1 MSLSYP
7 GGYISKTP
15 PTPTS
20 TSAPGIWTLDQA
32 MQYTKSGNWP
42 VPVPPPDPY
51 FEYTTLLLPGNGT
64 NGAQNNTFLDSS
76 GSSVSI
82 TRNGGS
88 TQGTFSPFSQTG
100 WGNYFLASNSDV
112 ISLGTLFLNSISSS
126 TATFTMEA
134 WVYLNSFGTN
144 ATSFYNRTI
153 LAKGQIY
160 LNFGIDQN
168 GKLMLYHYDGTTRTN
183 ASTNAIS
190 LNTWTHVAAVV
201 NGSGTITFYINGVA
215 NGTATWYGH
224 IGTNQTARLGG
235 TQDPNGGVNNYWNGY
250 ISNVRTTSTQVYT
263 SAFTPSTTP
272 LTAIPGTTFLSC
284 QSNRFVDNS
293 SNGYTLT
300 IAAGTPSVQAFSPF
314 NPTAVY
320 SAATNGGSGYF
331 AGYGNYLTFSNSIWT
346 ALAGVNTTFTV
357 EAWVY
362 RTAADSQS
370 SDICGT
376 NVSGYTQSVTF
387 NISTSGALQFSD
399 WGNGS
404 SYTAT
409 ATASGS
415 VPLNAWTH
423 VAASKSGSTMRLFVN
438 GVLLATNTIV
448 NASISTLDG
457 SPANVAGRPAGATMF
472 IGYMS
477 SLRIVPGTA
486 VYTADFTPPTGPLT
500 AISGTSL
507 LLNFTNAGII
517 DNTAKND
524 LQTVGSAQISTS
536 VSKFGGGSVS
546 FNGSSGTYLASA
558 AGNTYISGTED
569 FTIEGWLNLNSISST
584 QTIVS
589 GNTNNSLFLRYGQG
603 YTVTQGLNIGRQS
616 VADAEYCAFTF
627 ATGTWYHI
635 AVCRSNGVIYF
646 FVNGTQQTTQ
656 GSGVASYSFPVT
668 ATYNVGYFGVEPLN
682 GYLDDLRITKGVA
695 RYTSNFTPPTAAF
708 PLY

>member
-32 MQYTKSGNWP
+32 MQFTKSGNWP
-42 VPVPPPDPY
+42 VPLPPPDPY

-82 TRNGGS
+82 TRNGSS

-100 WGNYFLASNSDV
+100 WSNYFDGSGDSVVTPTNSAFDGFGNGTSWQIDFWWWP
-112 ISLGTLFLNSISSS
+112 ISGAIQWDGPFETVGGAGIFFRNRSG
-126 TATFTMEA
+126 
-134 WVYLNSFGTN
+134 YLDFINN
-144 ATSFYNRTI
+144 ND
-153 LAKGQIY
+153 
-160 LNFGIDQN
+160 NFGLIRSD
-168 GKLMLYHYDGTTRTN
+168 YP
-183 ASTNAIS
+183 S
-190 LNTWTHVAAVV
+190 LNTWHYIVLVCDGATNQRSVFID
-201 NGSGTITFYINGVA
+201 GTRTGTITNTAQFNNGSIGIATPGV
-215 NGTATWYGH
+215 GTFNA
-224 IGTNQTARLGG
+224 
-235 TQDPNGGVNNYWNGY
+235 Y
-250 ISNVRTTSTQVYT
+250 ISDFRVIKGSRTFDPASSTITVPTS
-263 SAFTPSTTP
+263 PSTAVSGTVL
-272 LTAIPGTTFLSC
+272 LTC
-284 QSNRFVDNS
+284 QGNRFRDAS
-293 SNGYTLT
+293 SNNFSLT
-300 IAAGTPSVQAFSPF
+300 VGGNPSVQAFSPF
-314 NPTAVY
+314 NPTAAY

-331 AGYGNYLTFSNSIWT
+331 AGYGNYLTFPNSIWT

-370 SDICGT
+370 GDICGT

-486 VYTADFTPPTGPLT
+486 VYTANFTPPTGPLT

-507 LLNFTNAGII
+507 LLNFTNAAII
-517 DNTAKND
+517 DSTAKND
-524 LQTVGSAQISTS
+524 LQTVGNAQISTAQ
-536 VSKFGGGSVS
+536 SKFGGSSIAFDG
-546 FNGSSGTYLASA
+546 NGDAVISA
-558 AGNTYISGTED
+558 ATPLFQLSTNW
-569 FTIEGWLNLNSISST
+569 TIEGWFNTTSRTGDMRYITVEGSSYQVGLICGGGGSGGSTNDLVLNRFG
-584 QTIVS
+584 S
-589 GNTNNSLFLRYGQG
+589 GDWIRASGILAGT
-603 YTVTQGLNIGRQS
+603 
-616 VADAEYCAFTF
+616 D
-627 ATGTWYHI
+627 GTWNHI
-635 AVCRSNGVIYF
+635 AIVCSNGTIKLYF
-646 FVNGTQQTTQ
+646 NGVNVGGTSTNTMPT
-656 GSGVASYSFPVT
+656 GNCFITAGASVNYSSYS
-668 ATYNVGYFGVEPLN
+668 YN
-682 GYLDDLRITKGVA
+682 GYQDDIRVTTGVA
-695 RYTSNFTPPTAAF
+695 RYTSNFTPPTQAF
-708 PLY
+708 APY

>member
-1 MSLSYP
+1 
-7 GGYISKTP
+7 
-15 PTPTS
+15 
-20 TSAPGIWTLDQA
+20 
-32 MQYTKSGNWP
+32 MQFTKSGNWP
-42 VPVPPPDPY
+42 VPLPPPDPY

-82 TRNGGS
+82 TRNGSS
-88 TQGTFSPFSQTG
+88 TQGTFSPFSVG
-100 WGNYFLASNSDV
+100 AGYWSNYFNNTTGL
-112 ISLGTLFLNSISSS
+112 SIP
-126 TATFTMEA
+126 T
-134 WVYLNSFGTN
+134 
-144 ATSFYNRTI
+144 
-153 LAKGQIY
+153 
-160 LNFGIDQN
+160 
-168 GKLMLYHYDGTTRTN
+168 
-183 ASTNAIS
+183 
-190 LNTWTHVAAVV
+190 
-201 NGSGTITFYINGVA
+201 GSGTPTFWNSDFTIEYWVNCSSSKSINTVLSSWFDGSFGGGSWWLPIIDGAVQLFHNQSSSSNQGPFITSGSTLVNDNRWHHVAITQVTGGNKTFRIFIDGVLRGYTTQTNWTQASA
-215 NGTATWYGH
+215 NATIYVGAPGPGTYDETGRYMLGSLSN
-224 IGTNQTARLGG
+224 IRL
-235 TQDPNGGVNNYWNGY
+235 
-250 ISNVRTTSTQVYT
+250 TTSVVAAYST
-263 SAFTPSTTP
+263 SATTLGTTVFTPPTSP
-272 LTAIPGTTFLSC
+272 LTAISGTNILTC

-293 SNGYTLT
+293 SNAFT
-300 IAAGTPSVQAFSPF
+300 ITVNGTPSVQAFSPF
-314 NPTAVY
+314 NPTDLY

-399 WGNGS
+399 WGGGS

-486 VYTADFTPPTGPLT
+486 VYTANFTPPTGPLT

-517 DNTAKND
+517 DATAKND
-524 LQTVGSAQISTS
+524 LQTVGNAQISTAQ
-536 VSKFGGGSVS
+536 SKFGGGSMA
-546 FNGSSGTYLASA
+546 FDGSVDYLTRPNSNLFQLAS
-558 AGNTYISGTED
+558 GP
-569 FTIEGWLNLNSISST
+569 FTIEFWYRTNTLSPSNFGFACIVGM
-584 QTIVS
+584 QQVS
-589 GNTNNSLFLRYGQG
+589 GAGGWGVWQLNQAILFFIDGGASSY
-603 YTVTQGLNIGRQS
+603 
-616 VADAEYCAFTF
+616 
-627 ATGTWYHI
+627 ATGNVLTSTGVWYHV
-635 AVCRSNGVIYF
+635 AVTRDSSNNMKTFIDGVQQGSQASVSFSNNATQPLTVGGINTSTGWNENYY
-646 FVNGTQQTTQ
+646 VNG
-656 GSGVASYSFPVT
+656 YI
-668 ATYNVGYFGVEPLN
+668 
-682 GYLDDLRITKGVA
+682 DDLRITKGIA
-695 RYTSNFTPPTAAF
+695 RYTSNFTPPTSAF
-708 PLY
+708 PLL